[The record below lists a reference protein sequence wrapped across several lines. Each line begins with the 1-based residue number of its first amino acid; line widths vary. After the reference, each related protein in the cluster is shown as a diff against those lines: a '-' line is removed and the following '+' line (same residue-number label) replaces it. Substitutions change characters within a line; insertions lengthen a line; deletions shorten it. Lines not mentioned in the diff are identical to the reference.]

1 MGAAGAGFGV
11 HRQMCLEA
19 ANGHIDLCLTGNPA
33 TAPPIKNK
41 PLLYLPHQ
49 TRGRIAQG
57 KLAVLYVHPVQLS
70 EPGRLA
76 DATLPR
82 VCEVVQS
89 FQIQGQQG
97 LFAQMAIGR
106 VDTKS
111 PLKVTVVMQ
120 PNVSFP
126 SDIKLGVD
134 DKDTQPV
141 VLTWLRCLPGGCF
154 ADADLKDDQLK
165 RWKDQSGNGVLN
177 FKDGAGKE
185 IPLPF
190 SFRGLPQALDAL
202 AKTT

>member
-1 MGAAGAGFGV
+1 MIIARTEKTARLKIGAHLAGAAFFMMATSSGAF
-11 HRQMCLEA
+11 A
-19 ANGHIDLCLTGNPA
+19 ADSKTAPA
-33 TAPPIKNK
+33 TGPD
-41 PLLYLPHQ
+41 Q
-49 TRGRIAQG
+49 TAVSMEPQNTSATYGDWVLRCSRG
-57 KLAVLYVHPVQLS
+57 
-70 EPGRLA
+70 A

-134 DKDTQPV
+134 DKDTQPI